1 MNIIDGKKIAQI
13 VADELTQQIA
23 FSKLSNRPPKLVIIG
38 SNPDA
43 RSLVYIKAKIK
54 RAEDIGIDTDFIDI
68 GSKTRDE
75 QISLVEEVNRDNSSD
90 GIIIQLPLDD
100 WSDPQELI
108 DYISKEKDVDGLTTS
123 NQNSLLVDESLFT
136 PATPLAVMK
145 IIESY
150 NIKIAGKTV
159 CVVGR
164 SKLVGKPLKYLLESA
179 GANVLVVHSKTKNT
193 NELILKSDI
202 VVSAAGKPG
211 LISVGMVKENVIL
224 IDVGITEVDGKIV
237 GDIDMNNMAEKA
249 SLISP
254 VPGGVG
260 PVTVVMLLSN
270 VIKAYNRSVAH
281 N

>member
-193 NELILKSDI
+193 NKLILKSDI

-224 IDVGITEVDGKIV
+224 IDVGITEVDGKIL

>member
-145 IIESY
+145 IIESN

>member
-159 CVVGR
+159 CVAGR

-224 IDVGITEVDGKIV
+224 IDVGITEVDGKIL